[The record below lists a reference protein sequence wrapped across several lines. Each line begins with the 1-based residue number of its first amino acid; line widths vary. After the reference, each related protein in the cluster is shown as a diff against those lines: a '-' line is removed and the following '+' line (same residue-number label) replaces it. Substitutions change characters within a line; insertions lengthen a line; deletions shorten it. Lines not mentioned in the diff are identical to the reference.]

1 MTRTLHFELASGSA
15 NEKLT
20 LHIGTNKFELQPHT
34 AQTLQEATKTNKALA
49 LLSGQHLQR
58 FTHYAVTP
66 EAHFPTDRLVRIRVT
81 SPDDDPNIYLP
92 KLHHMSIHI
101 PRQHR
106 EAHFKKKLLKTSTGH
121 LHPKLSHFGVTSLG
135 VASLNDEHALQA
147 SVDVDNLQS
156 PWDIATAILFHY
168 PELSSNQPYTA
179 NIVMN
184 DHIAPPQNINPTQY
198 NAVYNLATVISKQ
211 GPASSTGGWATIKNS
226 VDQYGNPLNYE
237 YDLGSRKAGDPI
249 YIYSWSDL
257 TVQNA
262 TSPMTSAMQSASDD
276 NSLQNQTWSVNQGK
290 TAYQQDVGTAD
301 NLLQKSFSAKRT
313 ALDAS
318 APTFKWT
325 VKEET
330 PNHGLSVYADTLSF
344 NSDKTFSIQV
354 KNTYLRSLTAYAQFF
369 NEKGEAISNPAGWQ
383 ENLPSAIRSWFETDQ
398 KKFISSVSAVNTI
411 LGIPMPTDPTKLSF
425 VFPDDATNLKL
436 LFGCLGT
443 SRWDGDVDPSGAILT
458 GIFQYGIPSIFLIA
472 GAAITNSKWFSDF
485 VKDIDNV
492 VAALAVAFPIVGGG
506 VSTAAALT
514 NAKSVLFAFADA
526 MAGILLAKGLE
537 KLALYVTEQIT
548 VAELED
554 NVPFVGWALRA
565 ANMAINFA
573 EMAVTTGEI
582 LSSPATLSVDIARA
596 MDLNFTLKPDP
607 AHGEAGH
614 PDTAVWPAVS
624 DHYQV
629 TVQYQGGTN
638 FVLRGKM
645 PETTSNTPLALT
657 FSDLPVGGKIQI
669 VAGIYSSSGWLC
681 GKYQSDWIDA
691 FPDSGSTSLSLTEN
705 ITEIL
710 VPLTQ
715 DTQYDYKEKIIYD
728 ESSEKHIWHAGDLPT
743 ATVAN
748 LDCSSGGNYICKPV
762 DITLNGQAFQ
772 VGYVWSASGQGYRS
786 QNLSVLADPQSRF
799 KTSEVQFTVQPY
811 IAYDQFGLQPDAGEQ
826 QQISTNNFVLDTR
839 NNQFHLRQVNLED
852 GQSGFGL
859 NDPNLKSWGRFN
871 LTNMDAMVVHPQG
884 SVIGVSW
891 KDSKMEILQIPS
903 EPSDDANA
911 PDAQMV
917 SGLGVRQG
925 LLQGPKAIA
934 VTPDGRVL
942 ILETLNKRIQ
952 SFDTKGNPV
961 ASFLGEALF
970 TLNAADYTADLDNG
984 VFSAALQQQFQDNGL
999 SHIFDLNSSLST
1011 DLDNA
1016 TLSTN
1021 VINAFAN
1028 QGVFLSYD
1036 SSQMN
1041 NHAISSYVTVVTA
1054 GSEWTITDPTR
1065 NASYDIKKNDSV
1077 LNVFDV
1083 LNNVTVD
1090 VRAKGSIWVVE
1101 DWNGAQSYY
1110 IAVDPDN
1117 AQTLNVNRY
1126 LSYMALY
1133 NPDNRTDIT
1142 YLDVAV
1148 EAKGYIYVLSYVA
1161 GGKNPSDYSLDIYE
1175 PDGSFLVR
1183 TPDSRLQP
1191 ANPQY
1196 VSAARLVVDVW
1207 RNVYTLNY
1215 EPTVG
1220 PNMITEPSISHWV
1233 PTPPLFD
1240 LDLSKQPD
1248 FVNGDTAAV
1257 QADFAANGIT
1267 LANPT
1272 TIETVNQSGYWI
1284 VSDPTQTF
1292 DVIRSGSSLEV
1303 YSIPVN

>member
-1 MTRTLHFELASGSA
+1 MTRTLHFELAPDSST
-15 NEKLT
+15 NEKFT
-20 LHIGTNKFELQPHT
+20 LHLGTHKYELQPHST
-34 AQTLQEATKTNKALA
+34 QTLLDATKSNRALA
-49 LLSGQHLQR
+49 LIPEEHRQR
-58 FTHYAVTP
+58 FTHYVEAA
-66 EAHFPTDRLVRIRVT
+66 EAHFPTDRLLRIRVT
-81 SPDDDPNIYLP
+81 SPDDDPNVYLP

-106 EAHFKKKLLKTSTGH
+106 EAHLQKKLASNSGDVH
-121 LHPKLSHFGVTSLG
+121 LHPKLSHFGLT
-135 VASLNDEHALQA
+135 SLNDEHALQA
-147 SVDVDNLQS
+147 NVDADNLQS

-168 PELSSNQPYTA
+168 PEMSSNKPYTA
-179 NIVMN
+179 NVVMN
-184 DHIAPPQNINPTQY
+184 DHIAPPQNVNPAQY
-198 NAVYNLATVISKQ
+198 NAVYNLATIISKQ
-211 GPASSTGGWATIKNS
+211 GPATSTGGWAIIKNS
-226 VDQYGNPLNYE
+226 VDQYGNPLTYG
-237 YDLGSRKAGDPI
+237 YDMGSRKAGDPI
-249 YIYSWSDL
+249 FIYSWSDL
-257 TVQNA
+257 TEQNA
-262 TSPMTSAMQSASDD
+262 TAPMTSAMQSASNDT
-276 NSLQNQTWSVNQGK
+276 SLQNQTWSMNQGK
-290 TAYQQDVGTAD
+290 TAYQQDDVTPTSSNA
-301 NLLQKSFSAKRT
+301 LYKSFAAKRT
-313 ALDAS
+313 TLAEAG
-318 APTFKWT
+318 PTYKWT

-330 PNHGLSVYADTLSF
+330 PNHGLNVYADTLSF
-344 NSDKTFSIQV
+344 NSDKTFSIEV
-354 KNTYLRSLTAYAQFF
+354 KNIFLRSLTAYAQFF
-369 NEKGEAISNPAGWQ
+369 NEKGDPIANPAGWQ
-383 ENLPSAIRSWFETDQ
+383 ERLPSAIQSWFETDQ

-425 VFPDDATNLKL
+425 VFPDDATHLKL

-443 SRWDGDVDPSGAILT
+443 SKWDGDVDPSGAILT
-458 GIFQYGIPSIFLIA
+458 GIFQYGIPTIFLIA
-472 GAAITNSKWFSDF
+472 GAAITNSKWFSEF
-485 VKDIDNV
+485 VSEIDNV

-506 VSTAAALT
+506 VATAAALT

-573 EMAVTTGEI
+573 EMAISTGEI
-582 LSSPATLSVDIARA
+582 LSSPATLSVDISRA
-596 MDLNFTLKPDP
+596 MDLQFNLHPDP

-614 PDTAVWPAVS
+614 PETAVWPAVS

-645 PETTSNTPLALT
+645 PEVTSNAPLNLT
-657 FSDLPVGGKIQI
+657 FSNLPVGGNIQI
-669 VAGIYSSSGWLC
+669 IAGIYSSSGWLC
-681 GKYQSDWIDA
+681 GKYQSDWIPA
-691 FPDSGSTSLSLTEN
+691 FPDSGSTSLTLNEN

-728 ESSEKHIWHAGDLPT
+728 AASDKHIWHAGDLPT
-743 ATVAN
+743 ATVAS

-762 DITLNGQAFQ
+762 DITLNGQAFEI
-772 VGYVWSASGQGYRS
+772 GYVWSASGQNYRA

-811 IAYDQFGLQPDAGEQ
+811 IAYDQFGLQPDGGAD

-839 NNQFHLRQVNLED
+839 NNQFNLRQVNLMD
-852 GQSGFGL
+852 GESGFGL

-871 LTNMDAMVVHPQG
+871 LSSMDAMVVHPQG

-903 EPSDDANA
+903 EPSDDAHA
-911 PDAQMV
+911 QDAQMV
-917 SGLGVRQG
+917 SGEGVRQG
-925 LLQGPKAIA
+925 LLQGPKALA

-942 ILETLNKRIQ
+942 ILETLNQRIQ

-961 ASFLGEALF
+961 ASFMGESLF
-970 TLNAADYTADLDNG
+970 TLSAADYAADLDNG
-984 VFSAALQQQFQDNGL
+984 VFSEALQLQFQNHGL
-999 SHIFDLNSSLST
+999 THIFDLNSSLSA
-1011 DLDNA
+1011 DLDSA
-1016 TLSTN
+1016 TLTTN
-1021 VINAFAN
+1021 IINAFAN
-1028 QGVFLSYD
+1028 QGVYLSYD
-1036 SSQMN
+1036 SNDMN

-1054 GSEWTITDPTR
+1054 GSEWSITDPSRSAVYNITK
-1065 NASYDIKKNDSV
+1065 AATV

-1110 IAVDPDN
+1110 IAADPVN
-1117 AQTLNVNRY
+1117 SAVLNVNRY

-1161 GGKNPSDYSLDIYE
+1161 GGKNPSDYSLDLYN

-1191 ANPQY
+1191 TNPQY

-1215 EPTVG
+1215 EPTIG

-1248 FVNGDTAAV
+1248 FDNGDTAAV

-1272 TIETVNQSGYWI
+1272 VITTVNQSGYWT